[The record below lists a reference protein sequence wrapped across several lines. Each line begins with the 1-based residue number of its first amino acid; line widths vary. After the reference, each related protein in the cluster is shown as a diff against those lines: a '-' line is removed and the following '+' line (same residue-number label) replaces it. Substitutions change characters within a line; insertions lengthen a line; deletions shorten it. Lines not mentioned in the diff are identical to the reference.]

1 MQYNDIVKFN
11 GELGRVITYG
21 NEFKFHP
28 MNYGTYFP
36 QELETITEK
45 TVKLTSFEEKIEF
58 ITKTF
63 TWGRVVDVHTIG
75 EYQFVAYIRDR
86 NVLFS
91 SFINFNSICHSEDS
105 LDKALIGVIAHKVDG
120 CNSRAAEYFTKM
132 IGL

>member
-36 QELETITEK
+36 QELETIMEE
-45 TVKLTSFEEKIEF
+45 TVEPASFEEKVEF

-63 TWGRVVDVHTIG
+63 TWGKVVEVHTIG
-75 EYQFVAYIRDR
+75 EYQIIAYTR
-86 NVLFS
+86 NRNIFYS
-91 SFINFNSICHSEDS
+91 AFINFNSINRSEDS
-105 LDKALIGVIAHKVDG
+105 LDKALIGVIAYKIDG
-120 CNSRAAEYFTKM
+120 CNSKAAEYFTKM